1 MAIRIKSD
9 KLREIREMKKM
20 SRKDLGNAVGLS
32 EDKIVNIEEGRSGQ
46 TNQTVKYVEQICDY
60 FSVSRNDIINYD
72 WKNVKFV
79 VFGAGKGG
87 TGKTTTTAETIYHLS
102 KKYNVLAIDGD
113 PQGNLSKMLGFQEI
127 KKKNLYSLITV
138 EEKEIGVLN
147 IEDFIHRSR
156 LNNVNAITFH
166 TSMYAADKILNQR
179 FVPLSIF
186 KKIKD
191 SIVEEGK
198 YDFVVIDTS
207 PQVTTYTMGLY
218 AMSDKF
224 YIPLDLA
231 PFTIDSLPTFL
242 ETLNGVKSIKSSMWP
257 NDEFKISGIIKTKAD
272 MRQLISKE
280 VSNFIDTSLPFPV
293 ISEIIPR
300 TTFIEQ
306 AQYSSLF
313 MEEFEK
319 RDNSAIKLTKAYE
332 KIAKE
337 VAK

>member
-1 MAIRIKSD
+1 MSIKIKSE
-9 KLREIREMKKM
+9 KLREIREMKKL
-20 SRKDLGNAVGLS
+20 SRKDVANEIGWN
-32 EDKIVNIEEGRSGQ
+32 EDRIVNIEEGRSGQ
-46 TNQTVKYVEQICDY
+46 TTQTVKYVEQLCDY
-60 FSVSRNDIINYD
+60 YSLNKNDVINYD
-72 WKNVKFV
+72 WKDVTFV
-79 VFGAGKGG
+79 VMGAGKGG
-87 TGKTTTTAETIYHLS
+87 TGKTTTTAEVIYHLS
-102 KKYNVLAIDGD
+102 KKYKVLAIDGD
-113 PQGNLSKMLGFQEI
+113 PQGNLSKMLGFHEI
-127 KKKNLYSLITV
+127 KKHNLYSLLTYN
-138 EEKEIGVLN
+138 ENEIGDLN
-147 IEDFIHRSR
+147 LNNFIHKSR
-156 LNNVNAITFH
+156 LGNVDAITFH

-179 FVPLSIF
+179 FVPMGIF
-186 KKIKD
+186 KKVKEC
-191 SIVEEGK
+191 IVEQGN
-198 YDFVVIDTS
+198 YDYVVIDTS

-242 ETLNGVKSIKSSMWP
+242 ETLNGVKLIKSSMWP
-257 NDEFKISGIIKTKAD
+257 NEEFKISGIIKTKAD

-280 VSNFIDTSLPFPV
+280 VSNYIDNSLPFPV

-313 MEEFEK
+313 MEEFDAKES
-319 RDNSAIKLTKAYE
+319 SAIKLIKAYE

>member
-20 SRKDLGNAVGLS
+20 SRKDVASVVGLS
-32 EDKIVNIEEGRSGQ
+32 EDRIVNIEEGRSGQ
-46 TNQTVKYVEQICDY
+46 TAQTINYIEQLCDY
-60 FSVSRNDIINYD
+60 YNVNRNDIINYD
-72 WKNVKFV
+72 WKDVKFV
-79 VFGAGKGG
+79 VIGAGKGG

-102 KKYNVLAIDGD
+102 KKYKVLAIDGD
-113 PQGNLSKMLGFQEI
+113 PQGNLSKMLGFHEI

-138 EEKEIGVLN
+138 DEKDIGNLN
-147 IEDFIHRSR
+147 IDDFIHISR

-179 FVPLSIF
+179 YVPMSIF
-186 KKIKD
+186 KKIKEC
-191 SIVEEGK
+191 IVEDGK

-242 ETLNGVKSIKSSMWP
+242 DTLNGVKAIKSSMWP
-257 NDEFKISGIIKTKAD
+257 NEEFKISGIIKTKAD

-293 ISEIIPR
+293 VSEIIPR

-313 MEEFEK
+313 MEEFETK
-319 RDNSAIKLTKAYE
+319 ESSAIKLIKAYE

>member
-20 SRKDLGNAVGLS
+20 SRKDLANAVGLS
-32 EDKIVNIEEGRSGQ
+32 EDRIVNIEESRSGQ
-46 TNQTVKYVEQICDY
+46 TIQTVKYVEQICDY
-60 FSVSRNDIINYD
+60 FNVNRNDIINSD

-79 VFGAGKGG
+79 VYGAGKGG
-87 TGKTTTTAETIYHLS
+87 TGKTTTAAEIIYHLS
-102 KKYNVLAIDGD
+102 KKYKVLAIDGD

-127 KKKNLYSLITV
+127 KKKNLFSLLTI
-138 EEKEIGVLN
+138 EETEIGNLN
-147 IEDFIHRSR
+147 VEDFVHSSR

-191 SIVEEGK
+191 FIVEEGK

-242 ETLNGVKSIKSSMWP
+242 ETLNGVKAIKASMWP
-257 NDEFKISGIIKTKAD
+257 AEEFKISGIIKTKAD

-280 VSNFIDTSLPFPV
+280 VSHFIDTRLPFPV

-306 AQYSSLF
+306 AQYSSMF

-319 RDNSAIKLTKAYE
+319 NESSAIKLIKAYE